1 MGKPKGKSRSGGGR
15 VTKSKPVYDIED
27 ILAKAEEC
35 MDEYKYELASKFC
48 ERALEIGNYK
58 FNILMHND
66 NSVRLVKTLSG
77 PSAASS
83 CQPI

>member
-15 VTKSKPVYDIED
+15 ITKPKPVYDIED

-35 MDEYKYELASKFC
+35 MDEYKYDLASKFC

-58 FNILMHND
+58 FNILMHNYISSYLILK
-66 NSVRLVKTLSG
+66 SVIVRFFFTNF
-77 PSAASS
+77 
-83 CQPI
+83 

>member
-1 MGKPKGKSRSGGGR
+1 MGKPKGKSKSGGGR

-66 NSVRLVKTLSG
+66 NF
-77 PSAASS
+77 A
-83 CQPI
+83 I